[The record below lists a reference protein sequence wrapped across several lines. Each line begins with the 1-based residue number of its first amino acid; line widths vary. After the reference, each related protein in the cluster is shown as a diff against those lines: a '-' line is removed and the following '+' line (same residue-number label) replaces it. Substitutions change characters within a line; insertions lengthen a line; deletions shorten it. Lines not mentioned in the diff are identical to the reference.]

1 MNIEQV
7 AKTIVQK
14 MNLNPTQQNSLMQS
28 IEKANALINSTN
40 NPIEALKKENVD
52 PKFLG
57 KVREWLNT
65 PAYSLFLPMLGVN
78 KKVALEKLDSLEK
91 LIGNNNSFDVDNID
105 NSLDNNV
112 DIDDNIF

>member
-1 MNIEQV
+1 
-7 AKTIVQK
+7 
-14 MNLNPTQQNSLMQS
+14 MQS

-40 NPIEALKKENVD
+40 NPTEALKKANVD
-52 PKFLG
+52 PNFLG

-91 LIGNNNSFDVDNID
+91 LIGNNNSIPSPNELTQTSSTQPGQVDDLERFKKGLI
-105 NSLDNNV
+105 S
-112 DIDDNIF
+112 FK